1 MAKKPEYPQ
10 TCCVP
15 KLFKQL
21 GCIVKTGKIAQ
32 LPVYLNCVFTVPVV
46 VGKLEFCHILSSLEK
61 VFALSEANVERVL
74 NYCFFYIILHLKQL
88 SNCLIE
94 QNLKRK

>member
-21 GCIVKTGKIAQ
+21 GCIVETGKIAQ

-46 VGKLEFCHILSSLEK
+46 VGKLEFCHILSSLET
-61 VFALSEANVERVL
+61 VFALSEANVRSVL
-74 NYCFFYIILHLKQL
+74 KYYLLPIILRLQQL
-88 SNCLIE
+88 SNYLIE
-94 QNLKRK
+94 YIL